1 MRHYLILL
9 RHELRVL
16 IITPSTYIAAVL
28 FLGVMGFFFQEL
40 LATYAA
46 EPSDVSPAVGF
57 FKLFFF
63 PVFFLTPLLTMRS
76 LAEERRLGTIET
88 LMTTPVTSIEVVLA
102 KFSASYIYYLAL
114 WLSTLSFHYVLYR
127 FAANPQVIDPGPL
140 LGGYLFVALSGLMFI
155 ATGIFSS
162 AMTRSQLVAGLL
174 TFALTI
180 VLTLGLRKLADL
192 ALFMSTPGD
201 MVNAVAAHVQI
212 FQHADDFV
220 SGVFDSRAPVFY
232 VSTAA
237 FMLFL
242 SVLALDGR
250 SARS

>member
-1 MRHYLILL
+1 MRHFFILF

-57 FKLFFF
+57 FRLFFF

-88 LMTTPVTSIEVVLA
+88 LMTTPVTSMEVVLA
-102 KFSASYIYYLAL
+102 KFWAAYFYYLAM

-127 FAANPQVIDPGPL
+127 FAANPHVIDPGPL
-140 LGGYLFVALSGLMFI
+140 LGGYLFVALSGIMFI

-162 AMTRSQLVAGLL
+162 AVTRSQLVAGLL
-174 TFALTI
+174 AFALTI
-180 VLTLGLRKLADL
+180 MLTLGLNKLADL
-192 ALFMSTPGD
+192 ARFTTEPGNLVD
-201 MVNAVAAHVQI
+201 VVVAHVQI

-232 VSTAA
+232 VSTAGL
-237 FMLFL
+237 MLFL
-242 SVLALDGR
+242 SVLALDAR

>member
-1 MRHYLILL
+1 MRHYFILL

-76 LAEERRLGTIET
+76 LAEERRMGTIET

-102 KFSASYIYYLAL
+102 KFSASYLYYLAM

-127 FAANPQVIDPGPL
+127 FAANPQVIDPGPMI
-140 LGGYLFVALSGLMFI
+140 GGYLFVALSGLMFI
-155 ATGIFSS
+155 ATGIFAS
-162 AMTRSQLVAGLL
+162 AVTRSQLVAGLL
-174 TFALTI
+174 AFSLTI
-180 VLTLGLRKLADL
+180 ALTLGLRSLAENLLYDYQSEDL
-192 ALFMSTPGD
+192 VRTIVD
-201 MVNAVAAHVQI
+201 HVQI

-242 SVLALDGR
+242 SVLALDAR

>member
-1 MRHYLILL
+1 MKHFFTLL
-9 RHELRVL
+9 HHEIRVL
-16 IITPSTYIAAVL
+16 IITPSTYIALVL

-40 LATYAA
+40 LAAYAA
-46 EPSDVSPAVGF
+46 EPSDTPPAVGF
-57 FKLFFF
+57 FRLFFV

-76 LAEERRLGTIET
+76 LAEERRMGTIET
-88 LMTTPVTSIEVVLA
+88 LMTTSVTSMEVVLA
-102 KFSASYIYYLAL
+102 KFCAAYFYYLVM

-162 AMTRSQLVAGLL
+162 AVTRSQLVAGLL
-174 TFALTI
+174 AFSLTI
-180 VLTLGLRKLADL
+180 MLTLGLKKLADL
-192 ALFMSTPGD
+192 ALFTTEPGD
-201 MVNAVAAHVQI
+201 VYNAIVDHVQI

-220 SGVFDSRAPVFY
+220 AGVFDSRAPVFY
-232 VSTAA
+232 VSTAGLL
-237 FMLFL
+237 LFL
-242 SVLALDGR
+242 SVLALDAR

>member
-1 MRHYLILL
+1 VRHYFILL

-16 IITPSTYIAAVL
+16 VITPSTYIAAVL
-28 FLGVMGFFFQEL
+28 FLGVMGFFFQEIL
-40 LATYAA
+40 STYAA
-46 EPSDVSPAVGF
+46 EPSDISPAVGF
-57 FKLFFF
+57 FRLFFF

-102 KFSASYIYYLAL
+102 KFSASYLYYLAL

-140 LGGYLFVALSGLMFI
+140 IGGYLFIALSGVMFI

-162 AMTRSQLVAGLL
+162 AVTRSQLVAGLL
-174 TFALTI
+174 AFSLTI
-180 VLTLGLRKLADL
+180 MLTLGLRKLADL
-192 ALFMSTPGD
+192 ALFTTEPGD

-220 SGVFDSRAPVFY
+220 AGVFDSRAPVFY
-232 VSTAA
+232 LSTAA
-237 FMLFL
+237 FLLFL
-242 SVLALDGR
+242 SVLALDAR

>member
-1 MRHYLILL
+1 VRHFFILL
-9 RHELRVL
+9 RHEVRVL
-16 IITPSTYIAAVL
+16 LISPATYIAAVL

-40 LATYAA
+40 LANYAA

-57 FKLFFF
+57 FRLFFF

-88 LMTTPVTSIEVVLA
+88 LMTTPVTSLVVVLS
-102 KFSASYIYYLAL
+102 KFTAAYLYYLAL

-155 ATGIFSS
+155 ATGIFAS

-174 TFALTI
+174 SFALTI
-180 VLTLGLRKLADL
+180 LLTLGLRKLADL
-192 ALFMSTPGD
+192 TLFITRPGD
-201 MVNAVAAHVQI
+201 LVDAVAAHVQI

-220 SGVFDSRAPVFY
+220 SGVFDTRAPVFY
-232 VSTAA
+232 LSMTALL
-237 FMLFL
+237 LFL
-242 SVLALDGR
+242 SVLALDAR